1 MRLPRDEV
9 TGRPGTGESV
19 KKMHYCKMEERMNK
33 YLALG
38 CLVIMLCLSACGS
51 GLAGNSSTAAPDV
64 TEKTEAPIVTEPAA
78 PPENPVQAA
87 AETAA
92 PAPEAPSQ
100 DANSGEE
107 AGVVV
112 QEEAVPVQAAEPPA
126 PAVETPPVQE
136 AGQNQ
141 ESASGQFTGVM
152 GTEFVIP
159 DGFVQIDQI
168 PNIGYQYTFW
178 HPDYEIRIEVAEI
191 APGYL
196 PEHALETDY
205 DTASGNP
212 NVTYLNKG
220 ENWFVQSGYN
230 HEDEIFYI
238 KESSVDGEL
247 KSFTITYPTAKREF
261 GDSITAEFEKNCR
274 F

>member
-1 MRLPRDEV
+1 
-9 TGRPGTGESV
+9 
-19 KKMHYCKMEERMNK
+19 MNK

-38 CLVIMLCLSACGS
+38 CLIIMLCLSACGA

-64 TEKTEAPIVTEPAA
+64 TEKTEAPIVTEPTA

-100 DANSGEE
+100 NANSGEE

-152 GTEFVIP
+152 GTEFVVP
-159 DGFVQIDQI
+159 DGFVQVDQI

>member
-1 MRLPRDEV
+1 
-9 TGRPGTGESV
+9 
-19 KKMHYCKMEERMNK
+19 MNK

-51 GLAGNSSTAAPDV
+51 GLAGNSSTAAPEV
-64 TEKTEAPIVTEPAA
+64 TEKTEVPVVTESTA
-78 PPENPVQAA
+78 PPENSVQAA
-87 AETAA
+87 VETAA
-92 PAPEAPSQ
+92 
-100 DANSGEE
+100 
-107 AGVVV
+107 
-112 QEEAVPVQAAEPPA
+112 PA